1 MEDGD
6 DATTPLAMNPD
17 TPTSTTS
24 SSPTANNHDHKGNH
38 ARTSRSRSGSAAST
52 TSNHRRN
59 VSSSL
64 LSKLSF
70 LRVPNQNA
78 SPEQQGGYR
87 NAAAVNEQGAGGHD
101 DSANGGGNGG
111 SGGDE
116 GDGDG
121 AEGDNDV
128 PGSAPGTG
136 VRGSKAMPSVLQ
148 QQQQQ
153 QQQQQ
158 RRTRKRRGSLRKTA
172 LLGTRL
178 ESKKLNRGAY
188 STATTNNNGNNNDDD
203 GDDEND
209 GSGQHQHGLTLRSFG
224 DSSDTNSPRRGYI
237 SPAQQQ
243 QQQQQQQQ
251 SQKPLRGRQS
261 SIRDDETGTD
271 DETTSAVQRNH
282 LGAASSSTDSYFAL
296 PTADTAAAAAV
307 HRTKSLTHHHHPLL
321 HHHHHTAAE
330 INHSDI
336 PWDYSETEWWGWII
350 LIVTWLVFVVGM
362 GSCFGVWSW
371 AWDVGET
378 PYAPPELE
386 DDPTLPIVG
395 YYPALIILT
404 AVMSW
409 VWVVVAWVGMKY
421 FKHANI
427 SGEEI

>member
-153 QQQQQ
+153 QQQLMMTRNQHATMNPLNASPPPMPTPSSPWTSSPH
-158 RRTRKRRGSLRKTA
+158 RTTPSASL
-172 LLGTRL
+172 GWD
-178 ESKKLNRGAY
+178 SLNVNSPPGMPSV
-188 STATTNNNGNNNDDD
+188 STHQSVSSTLPYASWANDAFLASSHAQLPPSS
-203 GDDEND
+203 GLSGYQGFSSPPPGLSGRNRS
-209 GSGQHQHGLTLRSFG
+209 SGQ
-224 DSSDTNSPRRGYI
+224 
-237 SPAQQQ
+237 
-243 QQQQQQQQ
+243 
-251 SQKPLRGRQS
+251 
-261 SIRDDETGTD
+261 
-271 DETTSAVQRNH
+271 
-282 LGAASSSTDSYFAL
+282 LGA
-296 PTADTAAAAAV
+296 
-307 HRTKSLTHHHHPLL
+307 
-321 HHHHHTAAE
+321 
-330 INHSDI
+330 I
-336 PWDYSETEWWGWII
+336 
-350 LIVTWLVFVVGM
+350 
-362 GSCFGVWSW
+362 
-371 AWDVGET
+371 GET
-378 PYAPPELE
+378 PPC
-386 DDPTLPIVG
+386 G
-395 YYPALIILT
+395 Q
-404 AVMSW
+404 
-409 VWVVVAWVGMKY
+409 G
-421 FKHANI
+421 
-427 SGEEI
+427 G